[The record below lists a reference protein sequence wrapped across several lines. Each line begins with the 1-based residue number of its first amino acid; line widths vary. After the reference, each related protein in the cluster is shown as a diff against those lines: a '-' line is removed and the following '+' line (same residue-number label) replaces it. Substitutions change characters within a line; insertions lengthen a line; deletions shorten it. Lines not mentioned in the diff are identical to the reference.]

1 MSINSSGNL
10 VEMASYGKGQ
20 TRAFFVFFFLLFLG
34 KDLLRFNSCE
44 PFSIQ
49 LKIFI

>member
-20 TRAFFVFFFLLFLG
+20 TRAFFVFFFF
-34 KDLLRFNSCE
+34 FT
-44 PFSIQ
+44 FSWKGSSQI
-49 LKIFI
+49 